1 MSSFVCY
8 FKNDEKTHM
17 VCNIFEGLLQKI
29 QEKYPNTIHRHQ
41 SLSEPII
48 EQTLWFPYT
57 FIVKNI
63 DTENYKIVTYHDR
76 PHLIARQLINNPD
89 RMSCKAILATPFS
102 NQEDGII
109 PVSYCCYHRDSNKMI
124 SDLDT
129 SFKNKKE
136 DKLFFRGLIYR
147 HRKNLQ
153 EQILKTNTKILSM
166 TNQTIPVNDYIM
178 ELNDHQIGISFNGAA
193 EICYRDIEILGVNSV
208 LFRPLFLT
216 TQTTNPLVA
225 EYHYVSYEKKET
237 SQEQLGCII
246 DKYLSIIEDKEYLK
260 YISDNGNAWYQNNG
274 TSKKNIEILFQY
286 LELEDL

>member
-1 MSSFVCY
+1 MKADQKY
-8 FKNDEKTHM
+8 KNFKN
-17 VCNIFEGLLQKI
+17 
-29 QEKYPNTIHRHQ
+29 
-41 SLSEPII
+41 
-48 EQTLWFPYT
+48 
-57 FIVKNI
+57 
-63 DTENYKIVTYHDR
+63 
-76 PHLIARQLINNPD
+76 
-89 RMSCKAILATPFS
+89 AT
-102 NQEDGII
+102 N
-109 PVSYCCYHRDSNKMI
+109 
-124 SDLDT
+124 
-129 SFKNKKE
+129 
-136 DKLFFRGLIYR
+136 
-147 HRKNLQ
+147 
-153 EQILKTNTKILSM
+153 
-166 TNQTIPVNDYIM
+166 PVNDYIM